1 MLNVSVLLLNNN
13 IKKKECKKEM
23 TETKDNVTITTVT
36 LNREKLE
43 MARRRMNVSTAS
55 AALRRLVDLY
65 LGSEGE
71 EIEDEEL
78 RSLMEKKRKAEERG
92 VGLKKVLLE
101 VDEEVAKLQREIFG
115 KIPRQSEKVAELK
128 ESEKAKVK
136 EEYVKKVNEFIK
148 ADPEYGAVWEFQSF
162 VPEEVM
168 EKYVGLH
175 KGEIEELEIKNEKQM
190 ASWLLKATE
199 GKLCVKVK

>member
-1 MLNVSVLLLNNN
+1 
-13 IKKKECKKEM
+13 M
-23 TETKDNVTITTVT
+23 TKTEDNVTITTVT
-36 LNREKLE
+36 INRSKLDATVE
-43 MARRRMNVSTAS
+43 RMGVKTAS
-55 AALRRLVDLY
+55 AALRRLVDVY

-78 RSLMEKKRKAEERG
+78 KKLMEKKRGAEEKSG
-92 VGLKKVLLE
+92 KLKQELAE
-101 VDEEVAKLQREIFG
+101 VEEEVEKLQREIFG

-128 ESEKAKVK
+128 ESEKVEVQ

-175 KGEIEELEIKNEKQM
+175 KGEMGKLEMKNEKQM
-190 ASWLLKATE
+190 VSWLVRVVE